1 MTVICNSQG
10 GRKLKFKKQDESWP
24 FAHSDEVDIEV
35 MPDRCVVVDGKYA
48 MTGWTAMKMQL
59 PDVPIIEGKSV
70 ATYRKKVLGL

>member
-1 MTVICNSQG
+1 MVIKCNSQG
-10 GRKLKFKKQDESWP
+10 GREMKFKKQDESWP

-48 MTGWTAMKMQL
+48 MTGWTATKMQL

-70 ATYRKKVLGL
+70 AAYRKKVLGL